1 MLLFGLNIPDAR
13 TYLEVGQVLDIRVD
27 QYRDLIM
34 KLGYNSQV
42 FRRSA
47 QCATNAVA
55 ALQDNNSLTIDRV
68 KGVALP
74 RIANMTNFL
83 QEEYNRILG
92 PLEDFTNQVRSIQ
105 AAIEERI
112 DEVTVNFNRINNWY
126 YELSLISVV
135 VPGLQTYLPTRW
147 DSAPAHDVRSV
158 LSEDIVSKAVPAAAN
173 VSVLRWQEI
182 AISWQRALATI
193 SSAKS
198 SCMILVLQY
207 SRAEDQLAA
216 LFRGSGFAALSTVT
230 GGDQAFK
237 RAFLIAVGG
246 VKGLRSTA
254 DRTQLMLLFNAPLD
268 QQQEEYLKW
277 RQVADPALTVY
288 VDSLIGAGK
297 GVIEAEEFAKI
308 YNYKNSPF
316 TPEEMFKF
324 NNLMGLQ
331 KGVQDVFARLFLEYA
346 YANNQEAFDLVIKQG
361 PKYGAA
367 FEDEGQLEFKT
378 FVDTVNHI
386 RNEALPKAADIA
398 KKQHVDGVQFFG
410 LGVDRDVLT
419 ANISL
424 GNVDTATNVTVNFLG
439 MHSNANNI
447 GNDLDSSRDNLLQAK
462 ELSRRLQL
470 GNTFAV
476 VVSISHKTTDL
487 STVGKSDSAREA
499 VNPVTDLLD
508 GINYSRGVKKGGS
521 PADLGFRLDTRWHS
535 YATRDASAIAEAESK
550 GFDVL
555 ETDVSSFSLYGSP
568 GIISGLEA
576 SDFPADKVY
585 VTIAEG
591 DGIYD
596 VGRAM
601 SGTYDRDEESS
612 HKRHEN
618 PDSIPG
624 VDLYNSDGG
633 DGYKAVTVHD
643 RYVDQEERPGEYG
656 YDNYNTSSNYAT
668 ARIMNGLEPE
678 LLNETR

>member
-1 MLLFGLNIPDAR
+1 MSYLGLNIPEAR
-13 TYLEVGQVLDIRVD
+13 AYLEVGQVLDIRVD

-34 KLGYNSQV
+34 KFGYNSQV
-42 FRRSA
+42 FQRSV

-83 QEEYNRILG
+83 LEEHNRVVG
-92 PLEDFTNQVRSIQ
+92 PLDSFSNQVRSIQ
-105 AAIEERI
+105 AAIEERV
-112 DEVTVNFNRINNWY
+112 DAVTVNFNRINNWY
-126 YELSLISVV
+126 FELCSITMV
-135 VPGLQTYLPTRW
+135 VPGLRAYLPTSW
-147 DSAPAHDVRSV
+147 DSAPAHDVHAV
-158 LSEDIVSKAVPAAAN
+158 LSEDSDSGTVSAAAT

-182 AISWQRALATI
+182 ASSWQRSLETI
-193 SSAKS
+193 SSAKA
-198 SCMILVLQY
+198 SCATLVLHY
-207 SRAEDQLAA
+207 TLAEDQLTA
-216 LFRGSGFAALSTVT
+216 LFQGSGFAALSTVT
-230 GGDQAFK
+230 GGEKAFR
-237 RAFLIAVGG
+237 RAFLITVGG

-254 DRTQLMLLFNAPLD
+254 ERTQLMMLFKAPLD
-268 QQQEEYLKW
+268 QQLEEYERW
-277 RQVADPALTVY
+277 RQVADPALVDY
-288 VDSLIGAGK
+288 VDSLIGAGI
-297 GVIEAEEFAKI
+297 GVLDPAEFAKI
-308 YNYKNSPF
+308 YDYKNSPF
-316 TPEEMFKF
+316 TPLEMYKF

-331 KGVQDVFARLFLEYA
+331 KGVQDIFARLFLEYA
-346 YANNQEAFDLVIKQG
+346 HAESDDAYATVM
-361 PKYGAA
+361 KYGT
-367 FEDEGQLEFKT
+367 FHCVYDEERLELQT
-378 FVDTVNHI
+378 FIDTVSHI
-386 RNEALPKAADIA
+386 RDEALPKAAYIA
-398 KKQHVDGVQFFG
+398 DQQGVDGVQIFG

-447 GNDLDSSRDNLLQAK
+447 GNDLDSSRDNLMQAN

-476 VVSISHKTTDL
+476 VVSISHKSTDL
-487 STVGKSDSAREA
+487 STVGESDSAREA

-508 GINYSRGVKKGGS
+508 GINYSRGVEKGGS
-521 PADLGFRLDTRWHS
+521 PADQGFRLDTRWHS

-550 GFDVL
+550 GIDAL
-555 ETDVSSFSLYGSP
+555 ETNVSSFSLYGSP

-591 DGIYD
+591 DGVYHA
-596 VGRAM
+596 GRGM
-601 SGTYDRDEESS
+601 SGTYDRDEESVI
-612 HKRHEN
+612 KRHEN

-633 DGYKAVTVHD
+633 DGYKAVPYTTGMLIKRSVPVNTDTTITVLALTM
-643 RYVDQEERPGEYG
+643 RR
-656 YDNYNTSSNYAT
+656 
-668 ARIMNGLEPE
+668 R
-678 LLNETR
+678 